1 MLKIIEKSFD
11 LYLLNE
17 KEGENIVECIL
28 HSYELFGEVEKN
40 DEYVGHVL
48 ITIGKRKPFDFAIWK
63 SDYEPGGNWTNHY
76 VCLPTML
83 EENEDDE
90 LEIIPLGDLL
100 EGMEEE
106 NDFKDSATKGED
118 HIAIKLSLCKVNF
131 RRDCFFFLRSK

>member
-63 SDYEPGGNWTNHY
+63 GDYEPGGNWTNHY

-90 LEIIPLGDLL
+90 LEIIPLGDLGVCVAMEQNHATSISGHYSHTKK
-100 EGMEEE
+100 EGSSIQ
-106 NDFKDSATKGED
+106 KT
-118 HIAIKLSLCKVNF
+118 
-131 RRDCFFFLRSK
+131 FLLKMHVCLIY

>member
-1 MLKIIEKSFD
+1 H
-11 LYLLNE
+11 
-17 KEGENIVECIL
+17 VAVP
-28 HSYELFGEVEKN
+28 LFGEVEKN

-63 SDYEPGGNWTNHY
+63 GDYEPGENWTNHY

-118 HIAIKLSLCKVNF
+118 QHDK
-131 RRDCFFFLRSK
+131 

>member
-1 MLKIIEKSFD
+1 MLKIIEKSFH
-11 LYLLNE
+11 LYLSNE
-17 KEGENIVECIL
+17 KEGEDIVECIL
-28 HSYELFGEVEKN
+28 HSYELFREVEKN

-63 SDYEPGGNWTNHY
+63 GDYEPGENWTNHY

-83 EENEDDE
+83 EESEDDE
-90 LEIIPLGDLL
+90 LEIITLGDLL

-118 HIAIKLSLCKVNF
+118 QHDK
-131 RRDCFFFLRSK
+131 